1 MAEIAIENGDF
12 PIEIVSFP
20 INNGDS
26 PVRYVNVYQR
36 VFFHGRNSH
45 EFNVT

>member
-1 MAEIAIENGDF
+1 MAIEL
-12 PIEIVSFP
+12 VSFP
-20 INNGDS
+20 LKNGDS
-26 PVRYVNVYQR
+26 RFSSSFNANVYQR